1 MSNHDN
7 LVGQIWKILM
17 IIGFICI
24 SNTVIYAQEE
34 KQDATVS
41 LSFSE
46 ENEAKTISAIATDQ
60 TGLPI
65 EELDLFFYVQRTF
78 SLLPIGDPFNTTDEN
93 GVVEVEFPT
102 DLPGDTEGN
111 VTIVV
116 KIIESDIYND
126 FSLETVKNWG
136 IPTIQ
141 LDESEEKRSLWAA
154 AANAPISLVL
164 IVSGMILAIWYIIS
178 YIIFILYK
186 ISKIKP
192 LKN

>member
-7 LVGQIWKILM
+7 LVGQILKILM

-164 IVSGMILAIWYIIS
+164 IVSGMILVIWYIIS

>member
-164 IVSGMILAIWYIIS
+164 IVSGMILVIWYIIS